1 MWYDRVVLVESRIF
15 LERLFRRGMMNI
27 HAIRAKI
34 EECPPTQQRVGRFM
48 LRHGSD
54 IPFLSVRQ
62 LAERSGVTPSTV
74 MRLVKSLR
82 LETYQSLQT
91 IFKREFLGASR
102 IAASSRES
110 EHEHSFRV
118 ALGSVFVPEKRE
130 QLNRIARLVFQS
142 PCHVAGFRSAYSLSH
157 YLAHLLNMIQ
167 HNVFLVPNSESAAFD
182 HLMLARPDHV
192 LVIFSTHPYASQSI
206 KVAKMARETGIRIV
220 AVTDSSESPLCE
232 LADEIVVINQ
242 IPMDYIPSRISFFAW
257 IEYLVE
263 TGCGLQDRKSRRQLK
278 HFKDDMEK
286 LSGYWSPDA
295 SMEFSKT
302 VQKSR

>member
-1 MWYDRVVLVESRIF
+1 
-15 LERLFRRGMMNI
+15 MNI

-34 EECPPTQQRVGRFM
+34 EGCPPTQQRVGRFM

-62 LAERSGVTPSTV
+62 LAARSGVTPSTV

-82 LETYQSLQT
+82 LDNYQSLQS
-91 IFKREFLGASR
+91 IFRREFLGTSQPP
-102 IAASSRES
+102 STVKES

-118 ALGSVFVPEKRE
+118 ALGSVFVSEKRE
-130 QLNRIARLVFQS
+130 QLDRIARLIFQS

-157 YLAHLLNMIQ
+157 YLAYLLNMIQ

-206 KVAKMARETGIRIV
+206 KVAKMAKETGIRIV
-220 AVTDSSESPLCE
+220 AVTDSSESPLCA
-232 LADEIVVINQ
+232 LAHEVVVMDQ
-242 IPMDYIPSRISFFAW
+242 ISMNYIPSRISFFAW

-263 TGCGLQDRKSRRQLK
+263 TGCGLQDRKSRRELK
-278 HFKDDMEK
+278 HFKDHMEK
-286 LSGYWSPDA
+286 LSGYWSPDPLA
-295 SMEFSKT
+295 ELQSAQEKGE
-302 VQKSR
+302 V